1 MIHYIRYYAVF
12 LTLLYSTYSSKIL
25 EQEKHILIT
34 DKTLKIGKTSA
45 MGCNKPLK
53 LIKVVTQG

>member
-34 DKTLKIGKTSA
+34 KH
-45 MGCNKPLK
+45 
-53 LIKVVTQG
+53 